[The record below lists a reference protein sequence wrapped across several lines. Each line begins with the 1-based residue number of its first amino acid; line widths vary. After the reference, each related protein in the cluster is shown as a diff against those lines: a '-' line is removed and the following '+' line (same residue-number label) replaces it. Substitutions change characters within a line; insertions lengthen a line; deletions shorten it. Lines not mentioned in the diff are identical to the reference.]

1 MLDFKFFPSF
11 RHILVCETVAFQGN
25 AKILKNKE
33 RDIIAKRENSKLT
46 AVLFSYVGTSEEFNQ
61 FLRAMLKDYLTDGE
75 VYSEKSFE
83 DDET

>member
-1 MLDFKFFPSF
+1 MLDFKFCPSF
-11 RHILVCETVAFQGN
+11 RPVLVCETVAFQSDT
-25 AKILKNKE
+25 KILKNKE

-75 VYSEKSFE
+75 PCPEKSFE